1 MTLCCCLIVICNLAS
16 ETKSEL
22 RAAVWRLPDDVD
34 PSSPADDQS
43 SSHSP
48 LQLLCQL
55 DSGDHDV
62 KGWVPLSVQ
71 HSPSFKTTY
80 QAEPHHPFVSLVVWV
95 TLSAIAC
102 LCLLMHL
109 YIISM
114 EINWYGLILS
124 ICRIMWHPTGDTE
137 TVLGLSEDRILTW
150 DLNVASSSATVSSEF
165 E

>member
-1 MTLCCCLIVICNLAS
+1 
-16 ETKSEL
+16 
-22 RAAVWRLPDDVD
+22 
-34 PSSPADDQS
+34 
-43 SSHSP
+43 
-48 LQLLCQL
+48 
-55 DSGDHDV
+55 
-62 KGWVPLSVQ
+62 
-71 HSPSFKTTY
+71 
-80 QAEPHHPFVSLVVWV
+80 
-95 TLSAIAC
+95 
-102 LCLLMHL
+102 MHL